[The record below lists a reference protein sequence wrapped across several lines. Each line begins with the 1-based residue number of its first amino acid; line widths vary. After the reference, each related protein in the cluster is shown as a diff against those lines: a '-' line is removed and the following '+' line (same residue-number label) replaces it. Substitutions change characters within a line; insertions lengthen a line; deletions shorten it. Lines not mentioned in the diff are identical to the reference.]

1 MIRRPP
7 RSTLFPYTTLFRSN
21 IYISY
26 SNIYLHI
33 FGGNMNKYLALQKI
47 VELKSFS
54 RAAESLGYTQS
65 AISQMISSLEN
76 ELSIKLLKRSRNGV
90 TLTPEGV
97 ELYPYIEQTIAHYIG
112 IQEKAKEI
120 LGLDT
125 GTIKLGTS
133 FDVGVSIMPK
143 ILKKFK
149 KKYPMVDISIFQ
161 DNSEKLDE
169 LLRLGRV
176 DFIFTYNNTNAKKKY
191 IYIMASELKIVL
203 PKDGKPCQKL

>member
-1 MIRRPP
+1 MKLIHLYLLLTYRLLYYIINIYI
-7 RSTLFPYTTLFRSN
+7 SKTKITN

-97 ELYPYIEQTIAHYIG
+97 E
-112 IQEKAKEI
+112 
-120 LGLDT
+120 
-125 GTIKLGTS
+125 
-133 FDVGVSIMPK
+133 
-143 ILKKFK
+143 
-149 KKYPMVDISIFQ
+149 
-161 DNSEKLDE
+161 
-169 LLRLGRV
+169 
-176 DFIFTYNNTNAKKKY
+176 
-191 IYIMASELKIVL
+191 
-203 PKDGKPCQKL
+203 